1 MSTLKGQNLRISWG
15 STVFAEATNCVV
27 TITNNVE
34 STPTKDDAGMSD
46 KPERVSI
53 GWGIQV
59 DTLSVADASSL
70 LNAMKSGTK
79 LTVAFDETSTTDNQT
94 QLFATYGRYGDAF
107 ITDMTLQFNDRTFSA
122 KNLQLTGTGKLNKF
136 ETS

>member
-1 MSTLKGQNLRISWG
+1 MSTLKGQNLRILSG

-34 STPTKDDAGMSD
+34 STPTKDDVGMSD

-59 DTLSVADASSL
+59 DTLSVADAATL

-79 LTVAFDETSTTDNQT
+79 LTVAFDETSTADNQA
-94 QLFATYGRYGDAF
+94 QLYATYGRYGDAF